1 MSCQCCQ
8 KLTEK
13 TTFLAIIDEYGSATN
28 MVFSNATDFEE
39 SQRSWYCLEM
49 AFTGI
54 SAKTLVPEMFFRFF

>member
-1 MSCQCCQ
+1 
-8 KLTEK
+8 
-13 TTFLAIIDEYGSATN
+13 